1 SAAAAS
7 MARTL
12 TGWSTR
18 GASSTPPPPRAKAK
32 RVLTPP
38 AAPPPLPPPRQP
50 PPGTPRATTLGG
62 RAPRAP
68 AGVPATRTTPSRAA
82 GCTNCAEI
90 GTSTGT
96 TYQDTGLTPNTTY
109 CYRVRA
115 VDVNGKLG
123 PYSNVATAYTGLQM
137 TPRAVALTP
146 GETQQFA
153 ATFPGG
159 GGVAV
164 TWSVDGVV
172 GGSSS
177 SGTITPNGLYTAPA
191 TAGKHTVTAQSGTQT
206 ANADAYTSTLG
217 GVYARAYDN
226 QRSGVNPNET
236 VLSPTNVNSSTFGR
250 LFSVPLDG
258 IAYAS

>member
-1 SAAAAS
+1 PTSTWSYIATTYDGANVRLYVNGTLISTTAKTGSIATSTNPLQIGGDSIYGQYFNGLIDEGRVYNAALTSSQIQTAMPSPVVLPSAPTALTAS
-7 MARTL
+7 P
-12 TGWSTR
+12 G
-18 GASSTPPPPRAKAK
+18 SSTDID
-32 RVLTPP
+32 
-38 AAPPPLPPPRQP
+38 
-50 PPGTPRATTLGG
+50 LGWT
-62 RAPRAP
+62 ASASLV
-68 AGVPATRTTPSRAA
+68 GVSGYRIERCQGA
-82 GCTNCAEI
+82 GCTNFAEI

-137 TPRAVALTP
+137 TPRAAALTP

-217 GVYARAYDN
+217 GV
-226 QRSGVNPNET
+226 
-236 VLSPTNVNSSTFGR
+236 
-250 LFSVPLDG
+250 
-258 IAYAS
+258 